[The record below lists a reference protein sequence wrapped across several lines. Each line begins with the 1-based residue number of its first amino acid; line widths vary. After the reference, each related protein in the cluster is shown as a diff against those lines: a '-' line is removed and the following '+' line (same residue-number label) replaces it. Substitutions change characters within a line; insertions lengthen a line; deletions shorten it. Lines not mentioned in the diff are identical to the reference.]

1 LGSLPTEQ
9 KGNGNGRKNESAYDG
24 TEDDPDF
31 RFLFHGDDGSVCEVS
46 RLNGTAVDE
55 CSNFVAIVLV
65 ANWSRP
71 DGVLEGKSKKN
82 ILKSDVDQIT
92 TMLTMAAVDA
102 ATPERWRSTKRW

>member
-9 KGNGNGRKNESAYDG
+9 KGDGNGCKNESAYDG

-31 RFLFHGDDGSVCEVS
+31 RFLFHGDDGGDGVCEGS
-46 RLNGTAVDE
+46 RLNGTAVDG
-55 CSNFVAIVLV
+55 CSNFVAVVLV

-82 ILKSDVDQIT
+82 V
-92 TMLTMAAVDA
+92 
-102 ATPERWRSTKRW
+102 